1 MEAPHSRR
9 ISLRLKYLLEFLVV
23 FLGVTISFWLSEWNE
38 GRKIAALHSEDVTS
52 LLDDLNRDKER
63 LAIVDQSI
71 RTGTVKINRI
81 IAACDAFRAGSTD
94 YETFADSLVTIGS
107 PYSYPT
113 FFMNNSTYKSLISD
127 GRIHEFPTSINKQI
141 RDYYE
146 YVSKRVND
154 NNHIVD
160 DICLNYYNNHHP
172 LVQLFTGMPKEL
184 RRNAGL
190 LFMQS
195 QDVRLGYQGR
205 DFYIQS
211 LAMRSRI
218 GVHESQIEEYIA
230 LRDTLEGAIID
241 YQKKLLEG

>member
-1 MEAPHSRR
+1 MESPHSHR

-23 FLGVTISFWLSEWNE
+23 FLGVTISFWLSEWND
-38 GRKIAALHSEDVTS
+38 GRKVEALHHEDITS

-63 LAIVDQSI
+63 LAIVDLSI
-71 RTGTVKINRI
+71 KTGTVKITRV
-81 IAACDAFRAGSTD
+81 IAACEAFRAGSTD

-172 LVQLFTGMPKEL
+172 LVHLMTGMSQEL

-190 LFMQS
+190 SFMRN
-195 QDVRLGYQGR
+195 QDVQLGYEGR

-218 GVHESQIEEYIA
+218 GIHESQIEEYIT
-230 LRDTLEGAIID
+230 LRNELEVAIID
-241 YQKKLLEG
+241 YQKKLHEG